1 MDVKD
6 LAPLAIVFV
15 ILTIVI
21 SMGTMITAE
30 LEPSTYDAL
39 TVNNETH
46 NLSTDP
52 ETITVDKAS
61 NEDFVELTDVTCWES
76 TSQTTEIDC
85 NISDAE
91 AGKIEASSTDLG
103 TTESFDYDY
112 DEETKATGT
121 VQDGQSALG
130 DFSGWFPI
138 LVVVIISAVII
149 GIVMRY
155 FGGMG
160 QKL

>member
-1 MDVKD
+1 LRVQD

-21 SMGTMITAE
+21 SMGSMILTE
-30 LEPSTYDAL
+30 LDAN
-39 TVNNETH
+39 V
-46 NLSTDP
+46 TD
-52 ETITVDKAS
+52 S
-61 NEDFVELTDVTCWES
+61 
-76 TSQTTEIDC
+76 
-85 NISDAE
+85 AE
-91 AGKIEASSTDLG
+91 AN
-103 TTESFDYDY
+103 
-112 DEETKATGT
+112 ATID
-121 VQDGQSALG
+121 DGITALG

-160 QKL
+160 QNL